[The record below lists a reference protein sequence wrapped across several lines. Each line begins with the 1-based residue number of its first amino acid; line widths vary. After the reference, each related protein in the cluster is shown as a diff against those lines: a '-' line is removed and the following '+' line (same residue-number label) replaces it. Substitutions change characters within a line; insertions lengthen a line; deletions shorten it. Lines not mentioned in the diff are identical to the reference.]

1 MITFNNLAYLRYFF
15 HICQWVGGWI
25 DGWMG
30 DEWEMDGWVG
40 EWTGRRITGG
50 MIDGWR
56 MDGWVH
62 GWV

>member
-1 MITFNNLAYLRYFF
+1 
-15 HICQWVGGWI
+15 
-25 DGWMG
+25 MG